1 VRAAGGQAVACV
13 YYFDERQ
20 GKPGRLVSRD
30 EAEDV
35 AARIVTLADGQR
47 RRHRQLQQQSSPPP
61 SRRGRGRG
69 RRTLSLV
76 KRPAGAAR
84 LNSSFACS
92 GTPRWGFGPARCA

>member
-35 AARIVTLADGQR
+35 AARIVTLADGLTAPAPTVATAALPAAVQAR
-47 RRHRQLQQQSSPPP
+47 SGKGEAYPFP
-61 SRRGRGRG
+61 SRA
-69 RRTLSLV
+69 SHS
-76 KRPAGAAR
+76 
-84 LNSSFACS
+84 N
-92 GTPRWGFGPARCA
+92 